1 VNITRI
7 MELKA
12 LNDVSIYIVPLLD
25 DNLTWRDLTVES
37 GFINAYTSDK
47 NRPYLEDKVFLVY
60 DSSVNTRESLDR
72 YCKLKNLDT
81 VYNMK
86 YITINNKHYTV
97 YCFSNPKYKKDINSL
112 KNYGKAF
119 SLEAKLDINRFWTN
133 VPVPELSKRLF
144 YPHYRNGETIEAELP
159 EEDYYS
165 YLDLIDRDNK

>member
-1 VNITRI
+1 

-81 VYNMK
+81 VF
-86 YITINNKHYTV
+86 IPWLWLLSSTHY
-97 YCFSNPKYKKDINSL
+97 K
-112 KNYGKAF
+112 
-119 SLEAKLDINRFWTN
+119 
-133 VPVPELSKRLF
+133 
-144 YPHYRNGETIEAELP
+144 
-159 EEDYYS
+159 
-165 YLDLIDRDNK
+165 